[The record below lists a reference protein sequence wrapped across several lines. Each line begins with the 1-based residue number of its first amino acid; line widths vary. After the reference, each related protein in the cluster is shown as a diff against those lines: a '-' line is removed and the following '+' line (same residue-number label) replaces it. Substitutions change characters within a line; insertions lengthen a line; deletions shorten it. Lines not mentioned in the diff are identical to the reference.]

1 MFHLA
6 PHPYRFH
13 EDIYL
18 EEISQRMPLAVPVTR
33 NVSFIGKNVA
43 FRSMKQIEKD
53 FSQGTV
59 ATLTWWI
66 WWDTHPTSSMQEV
79 RTQLLLGFQELKKN
93 MSVDRTNQRVT
104 GVGGQSREHVKTQ
117 RPKQWMKAC
126 FQMQNRRL
134 GVERGQD
141 RVSQWPEE
149 VDEALAGGKMSMKD
163 ATLFRCIQM

>member
-1 MFHLA
+1 
-6 PHPYRFH
+6 
-13 EDIYL
+13 
-18 EEISQRMPLAVPVTR
+18 
-33 NVSFIGKNVA
+33 
-43 FRSMKQIEKD
+43 
-53 FSQGTV
+53 
-59 ATLTWWI
+59 
-66 WWDTHPTSSMQEV
+66 MQEV

-134 GVERGQD
+134 GGERGQD
-141 RVSQWPEE
+141 RVNQWPEE
-149 VDEALAGGKMSMKD
+149 VDEALAWGKMSVKD